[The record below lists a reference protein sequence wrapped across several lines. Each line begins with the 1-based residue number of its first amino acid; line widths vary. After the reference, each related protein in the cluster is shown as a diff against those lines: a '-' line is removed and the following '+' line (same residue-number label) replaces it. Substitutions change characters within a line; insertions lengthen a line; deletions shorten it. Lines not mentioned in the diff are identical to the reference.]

1 MRFAIASLACALV
14 AAEDDATTDET
25 HTYTGRGSP
34 IILEDGSLKGY
45 GQLTYQLESDF
56 KTTITDTNVVEWIS
70 DTALGSSDQ
79 VNVFSCLEVNPDRA
93 VSSDQKPWI
102 CVFVNTRNV
111 SSDLDGAM
119 TITIQSVDEMDM
131 NGITNN
137 GDWNKDPT
145 DLGYTTE
152 ADCVMLVS
160 IDKGV
165 AG

>member
-34 IILEDGSLKGY
+34 IILSDGSLKGY

-56 KTTITDTNVVEWIS
+56 KTTITDTNVVEWMS
-70 DTALGSSDQ
+70 DTALESSDQ
-79 VNVFSCLEVNPDRA
+79 VNVFSCLEVNPDEA

-131 NGITNN
+131 HGITN

-145 DLGYTTE
+145 KLGYTTE